1 MKPGDT
7 TLGGPRND
15 FPKTESELLQRA
27 ADSSLSVRRRGLE
40 DLCRSYWKP
49 IYHYFRVAWA
59 KTNDDA
65 KDLTQAF
72 LLWLMEGDTVQRY
85 IPERGS
91 FRGYLKGLLR
101 HFVQHRN
108 DALSRLKRGGG
119 VRLVAIDAD
128 PAPLKSVLADP
139 KGVDPEKAFD
149 TAWRIALITNATE
162 QVRQRFATGDR
173 SIKFRAFEEY
183 TSPIVAERPSYAAL
197 AERLGVKES
206 DVMNYLAL
214 VREEIRTEIRAQLS
228 EMVSNREDLEEEWNA
243 FFGS

>member
-7 TLGGPRND
+7 SLGGAQKD

-27 ADSSLSVRRRGLE
+27 ADSSLSVRSRGLE

-49 IYHYFRVAWA
+49 IYHYFRVAWT
-59 KTNDDA
+59 KSNEDA

-72 LLWLMEGDTVQRY
+72 LIWLMEGETVKRY
-85 IPERGS
+85 VPERGS

-101 HFVQHRN
+101 HFVQHRD

-119 VRLVAIDAD
+119 VRMVPLDGD
-128 PAPLKSVLADP
+128 PAPLKHVLADP

-149 TAWRIALITNATE
+149 TSWRITLLTNATE
-162 QVRQRFATGDR
+162 RVRQRFAASDR
-173 SIKFRAFEEY
+173 SLKFQVFEEY
-183 TSPIVAERPSYAAL
+183 TSPPSHERPTYAAL
-197 AERLGVKES
+197 AGRHGLKES

-214 VREEIRTEIRAQLS
+214 VREEIRTELRAELAG
-228 EMVSNREDLEEEWNA
+228 MVSNREDLEEEWNA